1 MVCVCVY
8 QYSNEQTAVSLVASR
23 WNLLILVV
31 HVVES
36 RTNLPGRA
44 GGARPLYTDSRQQTP
59 VRLARLGART
69 DTLQRHP
76 RSRHHPLI
84 KVEKVKIKSKSRPN
98 SPLARVHHTALQPP
112 PAARLAPTPRT
123 VRSRQ
128 ASSYRTVPKHRYRS
142 TAPIVLPTGTAHTH
156 RCDARVTEALA
167 VEVT

>member
-44 GGARPLYTDSRQQTP
+44 GGTRPLYTDSRLRSAWPACQ
-59 VRLARLGART
+59 ART
-69 DTLQRHP
+69 DTQRHP

>member
-59 VRLARLGART
+59 VRLAR
-69 DTLQRHP
+69 HP
-76 RSRHHPLI
+76 GGENGHPAKTPKITASPSYI
-84 KVEKVKIKSKSRPN
+84 KVEKVNNK
-98 SPLARVHHTALQPP
+98 
-112 PAARLAPTPRT
+112 
-123 VRSRQ
+123 
-128 ASSYRTVPKHRYRS
+128 
-142 TAPIVLPTGTAHTH
+142 
-156 RCDARVTEALA
+156 E
-167 VEVT
+167 